1 MEKTKLGISVAL
13 TAALLYFLG
22 LISPIA
28 LVVAAGYVLIAE
40 KDQWLRKSAVQ
51 ALAIMLFYQIV
62 VAVIGVGS
70 YLFTFLNNVIT
81 NFAHSFHIGYPLHI
95 DNILLSLAWLAQ
107 AVLLLILG
115 FMALANKGFDLPMIS
130 DFADKHLGLPR
141 KPKAAPQTPQT
152 AYAQPNQ
159 AYPYGSAQ
167 PNYGQQGYPAQQQ
180 TPAYT
185 QQPYT
190 TSYTTAQP
198 QQPVNAGAQ
207 PAQQPLYTGGQNPQ
221 NPQPPAAN

>member
-1 MEKTKLGISVAL
+1 M
-13 TAALLYFLG
+13 
-22 LISPIA
+22 
-28 LVVAAGYVLIAE
+28 
-40 KDQWLRKSAVQ
+40 
-51 ALAIMLFYQIV
+51 
-62 VAVIGVGS
+62 IGVGS

-141 KPKAAPQTPQT
+141 KPKAAPQPPQT